1 MASGNFNDIIHD
13 LRLIIKNPYARR
25 IYEYILSNNPI
36 FFRQKLTRVIGLN
49 IDTINRWIKISS
61 SIGTGFIINI
71 DFEKIGLTQV
81 AFKFNNQLK
90 TSSTERITGLPE
102 RSKWFL
108 RWKADAVFPDTRSL
122 LISFAPLSTI
132 GIDTILKDYALVGE
146 IDDYFIADS
155 YIPNKLP
162 GEFFECDYKY
172 KICMNN
178 WKQIS
183 EHLKKIADTFDKRE
197 EFSVLNKKRLRKKRH
212 RIDLLDLLMLSHL
225 EENALYR
232 PQELATKTKSTVLK
246 INRHLRKH
254 ILYPQIINGTRIRYG
269 RGMGK
274 TMAVFSFWGKDEP
287 SRTRVLL
294 NEISRIYGFISGVL
308 NSKSGKFMFMLG
320 VPGHEIFEY
329 AEYMPNTFK
338 ELFSEIE
345 AYQLDKFSI
354 RSYTIPYI
362 PFDRFNKEWS
372 LSEEV
377 IVETKESLMKKGL
390 I

>member
-1 MASGNFNDIIHD
+1 
-13 LRLIIKNPYARR
+13 
-25 IYEYILSNNPI
+25 
-36 FFRQKLTRVIGLN
+36 
-49 IDTINRWIKISS
+49 
-61 SIGTGFIINI
+61 
-71 DFEKIGLTQV
+71 
-81 AFKFNNQLK
+81 
-90 TSSTERITGLPE
+90 
-102 RSKWFL
+102 
-108 RWKADAVFPDTRSL
+108 L

-172 KICMNN
+172 EICMNN

-183 EHLKKIADTFDKRE
+183 KQLKKIAGTIDERE
-197 EFSVLNKKRLRKKRH
+197 EFSVFLKKRLRKKRQK
-212 RIDLLDLLMLSHL
+212 IDLLDLLMLSYL
-225 EENALYR
+225 EKNALYR
-232 PQELATKTKSTVLK
+232 PQELATKIKSTVLK

-254 ILYPQIINGTRIRYG
+254 ILHPQLINNTRIRYG
-269 RGMGK
+269 KHMVK
-274 TMAVFSFWGKDEP
+274 KFALYTFWGRDEP
-287 SRTRVLL
+287 NKTRVLL

-308 NSKSGKFMFMLG
+308 DSKSGMFMFMLG

-329 AEYMPNTFK
+329 TEYMPNTFM

-362 PFDRFNKEWS
+362 PYDRFNKEWS
-372 LSEEV
+372 LSEEI
-377 IVETKESLMKKGL
+377 IVKTKESLMKKGL